1 MITLCDSEKKYQK
14 DAVSFDIE
22 TGFIEKIGKNR
33 PPF

>member
-1 MITLCDSEKKYQK
+1 MIKLGDSAKKYQL
-14 DAVSFDIE
+14 DAVSFDTE